1 MCVCVCGGGD
11 AVQFMQESERDSF
24 TPGSCLNS
32 SHKNYNAENPE
43 QPHVTFACL
52 DEAQALFSLSHCVFI
67 EDTSSPAIYFCSL
80 LPQAVSA
87 ALQVPGKASRRQVS
101 VRAFPRV
108 FPATFR
114 SRGWSGVG
122 GDGILSPLR
131 TLRPANQPRPPP
143 PLPHPTI
150 HNSWSLLHT

>member
-1 MCVCVCGGGD
+1 MQVVHPLYVCVCGD
-11 AVQFMQESERDSF
+11 AVQSMQESERDSF

-32 SHKNYNAENPE
+32 YNAENPE

-52 DEAQALFSLSHCVFI
+52 DEAQALCSPSHCVFI

-87 ALQVPGKASRRQVS
+87 ALQVPGQASRRQVS

-108 FPATFR
+108 LFPTFR

-122 GDGILSPLR
+122 GMESFHLCTRFGPPTNPAPL
-131 TLRPANQPRPPP
+131 PP
-143 PLPHPTI
+143 PHPTI